1 MNLANLFGGIATI
14 AWLIA
19 IAVVVMIVLQSARGR
34 PIKNSVTL
42 IVVVI
47 IGAIV
52 LSTVSAGLVF
62 INPQERGVVI
72 SAINPAGYRSEA
84 LTPGLRWIVP
94 FAESVIVYPISKQT
108 YTMSGISGEGQIAGD
123 DAIEARTSDGQQVKI
138 DSSIIFSINPTEV
151 VDVHIKWQD
160 RYDTDLVRALARGV
174 IRDAVSQYGI
184 EEVYSTQ
191 RGEMATEI
199 TTELEAKLTEN
210 GLLLDDFV
218 LRNISFSPEYAA
230 SVEQKQIAE
239 QAAQQS
245 KFVVEQR
252 RQEAEQARQVAE
264 GKADAAVIEAEGR
277 ALAVVIEAKAEA
289 EAIELIAAAILDK
302 KDLLTYQYINQITP
316 NVQVMLLP
324 ADSPFLFPL
333 PELQTVQPPVT
344 EAPTSSTTSS
354 APPAAAPVSDTAAA
368 PATE

>member
-1 MNLANLFGGIATI
+1 MNIANLFGGIATL

-19 IAVVVMIVLQSARGR
+19 IAVVVLIVLQSARGR

-42 IVVVI
+42 IIIVI

-52 LSTVSAGLVF
+52 LSAVSAGLVF

-72 SAINPAGYRSEA
+72 SAINPNGYRSEA

-108 YTMSGISGEGQIAGD
+108 YTMSGLSDEGQVAGD
-123 DAIEARTSDGQQVKI
+123 DAIEARTSDGQQVKV
-138 DSSIIFSINPTEV
+138 DSSIIFSVNPTEV

-184 EEVYSTQ
+184 EEVYSSQ
-191 RGEMATEI
+191 RGELATEI
-199 TTELEAKLTEN
+199 TTELESKLTEN

-239 QAAQQS
+239 QSAQQS

-264 GKADAAVIEAEGR
+264 GKADAVVIEAEGH
-277 ALAVVIEAKAEA
+277 ALAIVIEAKAEA
-289 EAIELIAAAILDK
+289 EALELIAAAILDK

-333 PELQTVQPPVT
+333 PDLQTVVLPPVT
-344 EAPTSSTTSS
+344 EEPTTTTIAPPVVAPTVEAETT
-354 APPAAAPVSDTAAA
+354 
-368 PATE
+368 TE

>member
-19 IAVVVMIVLQSARGR
+19 IAVVVMIVLQSARSR
-34 PIKNSVTL
+34 PLKNGVTL
-42 IVVVI
+42 IIVVI
-47 IGAIV
+47 IGAVV
-52 LSTVSAGLVF
+52 LTTVSAGLVF
-62 INPQERGVVI
+62 VNPQERGVVI
-72 SAINPAGYRSEA
+72 SAINPDGYRAEA

-108 YTMSGISGEGQIAGD
+108 YTMSGISGEGQVSGD
-123 DAIEARTSDGQQVKI
+123 DAIDARTSDGQQVKI
-138 DSSIIFSINPTEV
+138 DSSIIFSINPTQV

-160 RYDTDLVRALARGV
+160 RYDTDLVRALSRGV

-184 EEVYSTQ
+184 EEVYSSQ
-191 RGEMATEI
+191 RNVLASAI
-199 TTELEAKLTEN
+199 TTELEKKLTEN
-210 GLLLDDFV
+210 GLILDDFI
-218 LRNISFSPEYAA
+218 LRNIAFSPEYAV

-252 RQEAEQARQVAE
+252 RQEAEQARQVAQ
-264 GKADAAVIEAEGR
+264 GKADAAVIEATGH
-277 ALAVVIEAKAEA
+277 AQAVVINAKAEA
-289 EAIELIAAAILDK
+289 EALELIAAAILDK

-333 PELQTVQPPVT
+333 PELQTVPLPVT
-344 EAPTSSTTSS
+344 ESSTSPSS
-354 APPAAAPVSDTAAA
+354 APPAAAPAVDTETA

>member
-14 AWLIA
+14 AWLVA
-19 IAVVVMIVLQSARGR
+19 IAVVVMIVLQSARSQ
-34 PIKNSVTL
+34 PIKNGVTL
-42 IVVVI
+42 IVIVI
-47 IGAIV
+47 IGAVV

-72 SAINPAGYRSEA
+72 SAINPAGYRSDA

-94 FAESVIVYPISKQT
+94 FAEGVITYPISKQT
-108 YTMSGISGEGQIAGD
+108 YTMSGLSGEGQVVGD
-123 DAIEARTSDGQQVKI
+123 DAIEARTSDGQQVKV

-151 VDVHIKWQD
+151 VDVHITWQD

-184 EEVYSTQ
+184 EEVYSSK
-191 RGEMATEI
+191 RNELATEI
-199 TTELEAKLTEN
+199 TGELELKLVEN

-239 QAAQQS
+239 QAAQQA

-252 RQEAEQARQVAE
+252 FQEAEQARQVAE
-264 GKADAAVIEAEGR
+264 GKADAAVIESSGR
-277 ALAVVIEAKAEA
+277 AKAVVIEAEAEA
-289 EAIELIAAAILDK
+289 EALELIAAALLGK
-302 KDLLTYQYINQITP
+302 EDLLTYQYINQITP
-316 NVQVMLLP
+316 NVQVMFLP
-324 ADSPFLFPL
+324 ADAPFLFPL
-333 PELQTVQPPVT
+333 PDLQTVQPPVT
-344 EAPTSSTTSS
+344 EAPTSSSS
-354 APPAAAPVSDTAAA
+354 APPAAAPVTDTEAATV
-368 PATE
+368 TE